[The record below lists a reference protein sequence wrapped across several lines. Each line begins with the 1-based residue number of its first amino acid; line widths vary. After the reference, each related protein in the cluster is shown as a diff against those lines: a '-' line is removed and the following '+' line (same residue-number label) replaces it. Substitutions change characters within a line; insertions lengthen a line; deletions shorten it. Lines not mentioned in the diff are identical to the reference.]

1 MPELRGAVAIVGERA
16 GDPLHPRGLT
26 GRIVKR
32 DKPGMATT
40 KVEKV
45 LNWGVA
51 YTPEMD
57 KGGKRPQP
65 RWDTLR
71 DQVREATALG
81 YDTAVAVETQH
92 DPLLALAVAAQEPS
106 PIELSTGIALAFTK
120 SPVATAYIA
129 WDLQTMSGGRLVLGL
144 GSQVKGHITRRFGM
158 PWSKPAQRMKDYVGA
173 MRACWHSW
181 QTGEP
186 LNFKSEHYNLS
197 LMTPNFAP
205 PPLAKPHIP
214 VLIAAVQER
223 MLQVAGEVCDGVRL
237 HGIVTRRYL
246 DEIAFPNLKK
256 GFEKSGRPQS
266 AWKDFEI
273 GGGGFLCVAPDKDS
287 LAHAVEKMKS
297 TIAFY
302 GSTRSYR
309 SSFELDGWSR
319 QAEELHRLS
328 IQQKWDEMAKVV
340 TEEMVHAFAAVGTYA
355 DIASVM
361 KKRFAGISRLSFEI
375 PLRGDHDRGV
385 LKEILQDLHRP

>member
-1 MPELRGAVAIVGERA
+1 
-16 GDPLHPRGLT
+16 
-26 GRIVKR
+26 
-32 DKPGMATT
+32 MATL
-40 KVEKV
+40 KIEKY
-45 LNWGVA
+45 LNWGTP

-57 KGGKRPQP
+57 AGGKRPAP

-71 DQVREATALG
+71 EQVREATALG
-81 YDTAVAVETQH
+81 YDTAVSVETQH
-92 DPLLALAVAAQEPS
+92 DPFLALAVAAQEPS
-106 PIELSTGIALAFTK
+106 PIELGTGIALAFTK

-144 GSQVKGHITRRFGM
+144 GSQVKGHVTRRFGM

-181 QTGEP
+181 QTGAP
-186 LNFKSEHYNLS
+186 LNFQSEHYNIS
-197 LMTPNFAP
+197 LMTPNFSP
-205 PPLAKPHIP
+205 PPIDKPHIP

-223 MLQVAGEVCDGVRL
+223 MLQVAGEVGDGVRL
-237 HGIVTRRYL
+237 HGIVTRKYL

-256 GFEKSGRPQS
+256 GFARSGRPQA

-273 GGGGFLCVAPDKDS
+273 GGGGFLCVARDRDE
-287 LAHAVEKMKS
+287 LAKAVEKMKA

-319 QAEELHRLS
+319 QADELHRLS
-328 IQQKWDEMAKVV
+328 IQQKWGEMPKVV
-340 TEEMVHAFAAVGTYA
+340 SEEMVHAFAAVGTYD
-355 DIASVM
+355 DIAGVI
-361 KKRFAGISRLSFEI
+361 KKRFAGVSRVAFEI
-375 PLRGDHDRGV
+375 PVHNDHDRGV
-385 LKEILQDLHRP
+385 LREIVQDLKRP

>member
-1 MPELRGAVAIVGERA
+1 
-16 GDPLHPRGLT
+16 
-26 GRIVKR
+26 
-32 DKPGMATT
+32 MATT
-40 KVEKV
+40 KIEKV

-57 KGGKRPQP
+57 KGGQRPQP

-71 DQVREATALG
+71 DQVRDATELG

-92 DPLLALAVAAQEPS
+92 DPFLALAVAAQEPS

-120 SPVATAYIA
+120 SPVATAYVA
-129 WDLQTMSGGRLVLGL
+129 WDLHTMSGGRLVLGL
-144 GSQVKGHITRRFGM
+144 GSQVKGHVTRRFGM

-181 QTGEP
+181 QTGDP

-205 PPLAKPHIP
+205 PPVPNPHIP

-246 DEIAFPNLKK
+246 DEIAFPNLQK

-266 AWKDFEI
+266 AWKNFEI
-273 GGGGFLCVAPDKDS
+273 GGGGFLCVAPDRDS
-287 LAHAVEKMKS
+287 LARAVEKMKS

-309 SSFELDGWSR
+309 SSFELDGWTR

-328 IQQKWDEMAKVV
+328 VQQKWDEMAKVV
-340 TEEMVHAFAAVGTYA
+340 TDEMVHAFAAVGTYA
-355 DIASVM
+355 DIAAVI
-361 KKRFAGISRLSFEI
+361 KKRFAGISRVTFEI
-375 PLRGDHDRGV
+375 PLHNDKDRGV
-385 LKEILQDLHRP
+385 LKEIVQDLHRY